1 MDRPGLLFFVAL
13 LLPVIAL
20 AAVKDPPVD
29 DEHWSNKYDDHFRK
43 YSKHYFG
50 PAFDW
55 RWFKAQGIAE
65 SNLKP
70 KAKSRVGAKSV
81 MQIMPATFREIQ
93 KKNPHYKDIT
103 TPRWN
108 IAAGIYYDR
117 QMYKLWKKENENI
130 SPKERL
136 AFALGSYNAGFGGV
150 RKAYRKASTSDKKA
164 QSWQEVSPYAPK
176 ETRNYVKRIHGLMQT
191 ASVPKPEPTSAPENE
206 EQKQQKP
213 KSFLYHFFRQR

>member
-1 MDRPGLLFFVAL
+1 MDRPGLLIFVAL
-13 LLPVIAL
+13 LPAIAL

-29 DEHWSNKYDDHFRK
+29 DDHWSSAYDDHFRK
-43 YSKHYFG
+43 YAKHYFG
-50 PAFDW
+50 PTFDW

-70 KAKSRVGAKSV
+70 RAKSGVGAKGI

-93 KKNPHYKDIT
+93 KKNPHYKDIS

-130 SPKERL
+130 PARERL

-150 RKAYRKASTSDKKA
+150 RKAYRQASTGEKEVKR
-164 QSWQEVSPYAPK
+164 WEEVSPYTPL
-176 ETRNYVKRIHGLMQT
+176 ETRNYVKRIHGLMQ
-191 ASVPKPEPTSAPENE
+191 AASAPTPATESKPTDENP
-206 EQKQQKP
+206 QQQQSKP
-213 KSFLYHFFRQR
+213 FFYRFFR